1 MFIDQCQLSCVICGG
16 ASRKLSL
23 KDAAPKAHPKM
34 TANDHFFTS
43 SQTATAAKN
52 SKMSKGASLARHRDE
67 AWNDGLNKIER
78 TART

>member
-1 MFIDQCQLSCVICGG
+1 MFNCHVSSVVAL
-16 ASRKLSL
+16 R
-23 KDAAPKAHPKM
+23 
-34 TANDHFFTS
+34 ANFLFTS
-43 SQTATAAKN
+43 SQTANATKN